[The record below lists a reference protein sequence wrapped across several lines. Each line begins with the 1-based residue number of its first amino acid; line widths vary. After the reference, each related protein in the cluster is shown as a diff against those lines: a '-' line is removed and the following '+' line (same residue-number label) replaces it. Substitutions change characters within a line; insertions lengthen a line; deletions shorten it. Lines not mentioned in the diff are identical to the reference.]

1 MTQLAIEDTPERHK
15 RDVLQLAMFV
25 QATDARENGY
35 RDENG
40 WHPTW
45 EEASA
50 AHEEYKADAD
60 TTLKAVKMLGY
71 LPLIEIEET
80 ETA

>member
-1 MTQLAIEDTPERHK
+1 MIQLAIDETPERHE
-15 RDVLQLAMFV
+15 RDVLQLAMFT

-35 RDENG
+35 LDESG

-50 AHEEYKADAD
+50 AHDSYKADAE
-60 TTLKAVKMLGY
+60 TTLKAVQMLGY
-71 LPLIEIEET
+71 LPLIQINET
-80 ETA
+80 ETS